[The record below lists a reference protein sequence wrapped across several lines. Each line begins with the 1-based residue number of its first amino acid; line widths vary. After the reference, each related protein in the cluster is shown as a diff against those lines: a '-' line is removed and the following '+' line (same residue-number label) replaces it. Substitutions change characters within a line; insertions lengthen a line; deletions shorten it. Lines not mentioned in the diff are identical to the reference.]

1 MAARS
6 GILGAWA
13 PRLMSV
19 LRLVAGLLYLEHGTM
34 KLLNFPPSDMFGH
47 VRLAS
52 MIGAAGVLELVGGA
66 LIAVGLFTRSA
77 AFILSGQM
85 AFAYFIAH
93 YPKGFYPALNGGE
106 PAILYCVLFLFLAA
120 AGAGPWSLDAWARK
134 VR

>member
-85 AFAYFIAH
+85 AFAYF
-93 YPKGFYPALNGGE
+93 NGGE
-106 PAILYCVLFLFLAA
+106 PAILYCFLFLFLAA